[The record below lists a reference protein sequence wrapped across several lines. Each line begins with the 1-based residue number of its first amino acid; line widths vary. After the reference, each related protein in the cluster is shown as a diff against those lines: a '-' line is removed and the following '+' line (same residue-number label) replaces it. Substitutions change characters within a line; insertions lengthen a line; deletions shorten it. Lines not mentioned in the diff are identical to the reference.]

1 MAFDNSLLEVRMSGR
16 DKWIMVV
23 ILSAVAW
30 YFFEWKALYLYG
42 VGALIYFFTR
52 GKK

>member
-1 MAFDNSLLEVRMSGR
+1 MSGR